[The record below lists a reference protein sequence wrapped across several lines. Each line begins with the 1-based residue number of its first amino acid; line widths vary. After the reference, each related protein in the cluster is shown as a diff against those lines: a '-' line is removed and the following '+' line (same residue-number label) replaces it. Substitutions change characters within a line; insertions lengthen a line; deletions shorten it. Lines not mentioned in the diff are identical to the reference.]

1 MQIIHRLVMGRK
13 YCLKLASNTTTIL
26 FVTEVSVKSRLL
38 PPIHKAHPRTKAG
51 FLGMCPYLVDEMEN
65 TVSLQ
70 IRVFAALANTI
81 VHY

>member
-1 MQIIHRLVMGRK
+1 M
-13 YCLKLASNTTTIL
+13 KLASTTITIL
-26 FVTEVSVKSRLL
+26 FVAEVAVKSRLS

-51 FLGMCPYLVDEMEN
+51 FLGMCPYLVDKMEN

-70 IRVFAALANTI
+70 IKVFAALANTV